1 MKRHTAK
8 EVSTDKLVADL
19 KLVVTDAEELLRA
32 TAAQAGDKANVAATA
47 ARERI
52 QASIA
57 SAKEQLHD
65 SGYAMLEKG
74 KEAVDATDDLVHEH
88 PWHAVGVA
96 ALAGVA
102 IGVLI
107 SRR

>member
-32 TAAQAGDKANVAATA
+32 TASQAGDKASV

-57 SAKEQLHD
+57 SAKEQLQD
-65 SGYAMLEKG
+65 SGYQMLEKG